1 MRLNKKLLPVGA
13 LTVALGVAGF
23 SAEAAQ
29 QGDRRERRGQQT
41 QGQARERSG
50 GARDNG
56 TASREQRGSDGNAQ
70 GTTQDQRGNGRS
82 AQSTTQHQRGDGRS
96 TQSTTQDQRAN
107 GRSAQSDGRDQR
119 GNARNQRG
127 DGRDARGDSRNDN
140 RARSS
145 DRRDGYFYSAPRLIP
160 RRSAPR
166 HYYGS
171 GGHLSV
177 YFGLGSGY
185 RYGAPYS
192 GRVYG
197 YAAPS
202 AVYGARRYYG
212 DVRLQVRP
220 RDAAVY
226 VDGYYAGIVD
236 NFDGVF
242 QRLTLE
248 AGPHEIE
255 IEAPGLE
262 PQVFDVYVDPTR
274 TIDLRADLFPG
285 RP

>member
-29 QGDRRERRGQQT
+29 QSDRRERRGQQS
-41 QGQARERSG
+41 QGEARERSG
-50 GARDNG
+50 GARDSG
-56 TASREQRGSDGNAQ
+56 TASREQRGEDRNAQ
-70 GTTQDQRGNGRS
+70 STTQDQRGNGRS
-82 AQSTTQHQRGDGRS
+82 TP
-96 TQSTTQDQRAN
+96 
-107 GRSAQSDGRDQR
+107 SAPQAQR
-119 GNARNQRG
+119 GNDRNAQTDGRNQRAYQGNQRG
-127 DGRDARGDSRNDN
+127 DGREARG
-140 RARSS
+140 RAREWRGDERARTS
-145 DRRDGYFYSAPRLIP
+145 DRRDGYAYSAPRVVP

-171 GGHLSV
+171 GGNLSV

-274 TIDLRADLFPG
+274 TIDLRADLFLG

>member
-29 QGDRRERRGQQT
+29 QGDRRERRGQQN

-56 TASREQRGSDGNAQ
+56 TASREQRGNDRDTQS
-70 GTTQDQRGNGRS
+70 TTQDQRGNGRS
-82 AQSTTQHQRGDGRS
+82 AQGAGSER
-96 TQSTTQDQRAN
+96 
-107 GRSAQSDGRDQR
+107 R
-119 GNARNQRG
+119 GNDREARSSGQDPRSRGG
-127 DGRDARGDSRNDN
+127 DGRDARGDSRDWRNDN
-140 RARSS
+140 RGRSS
-145 DRRDGYFYSAPRLIP
+145 ERRDGYFYSAPRLLP

-171 GGHLSV
+171 GGNLSV

-185 RYGAPYS
+185 RYGAPYA

-202 AVYGARRYYG
+202 GVYGARRYYG

-262 PQVFDVYVDPTR
+262 PQVFEVYVDPTR
-274 TIDLRADLFPG
+274 TIDLRADLFLG